1 MSARRTFR
9 GAASQQR
16 SFRAHG
22 GAVYHYE
29 AGCWAKRDSPA
40 VASQSL
46 ESFLAAAEGLFFHV
60 AKENAQWEI
69 ERVLRTLCPV
79 FESTPCD
86 ATLLEECCKYA
97 KECWDFSKITTKG
110 RCYNA
115 HWAAKIADVC
125 LRAKIWFGNDF
136 EKDARSKLRRAFVR
150 DCGAQKPG
158 NRGICFK
165 DFVLNSQWQEGVRK
179 RENDCY
185 VAMGYNYNVSEEDC
199 EPGKTIGEYRETLRT
214 FVESFYY
221 KNEGLFCRPIG

>member
-40 VASQSL
+40 VASHSL

-97 KECWDFSKITTKG
+97 KEKGLSRKSPQMGGATTRTGPRTSAYEPRSGSEMTLKRTRAANSG
-110 RCYNA
+110 A
-115 HWAAKIADVC
+115 HLSGIAAHRSRETGGSVSRIFTWAP
-125 LRAKIWFGNDF
+125 N
-136 EKDARSKLRRAFVR
+136 
-150 DCGAQKPG
+150 
-158 NRGICFK
+158 
-165 DFVLNSQWQEGVRK
+165 RK
-179 RENDCY
+179 RE
-185 VAMGYNYNVSEEDC
+185 SEK
-199 EPGKTIGEYRETLRT
+199 GKTTVTWQRDAIMMYQKRT
-214 FVESFYY
+214 ANQA
-221 KNEGLFCRPIG
+221 KR